1 MSTAVAVAA
10 TSTGGRQMSTT
21 TITSTE
27 ARVSDRPASVAASWT
42 PLGRAAAATALTA
55 GGLFWLIGDLIGFG
69 HSGSARRAFELAHP
83 TLAGMGVTA
92 DMLGTTLLMFAIPIW
107 LLLARQRAPR
117 LAWAGAVVSVF
128 GMTAQAVMHGVD
140 IVDYLVARDATGY
153 AAVQHALDTASGLPF
168 VVFFAMFF
176 VGAFAG
182 TAITMVALWRSR
194 ALPVPALLLWI
205 AFLAVNLLD
214 VPMPT
219 TILAVAALTWMAVA
233 IARPRARG
241 LR

>member
-1 MSTAVAVAA
+1 
-10 TSTGGRQMSTT
+10 MSTT
-21 TITSTE
+21 TITATA
-27 ARVSDRPASVAASWT
+27 ARASDRPQSAAASWT

-55 GGLFWLIGDLIGFG
+55 GAAFWLIGDLIGFG
-69 HSGSARRAFELAHP
+69 HSGSGRRPFEMAHP
-83 TLAGMGVTA
+83 TLVGIGVTA
-92 DMLGTTLLMFAIPIW
+92 DMLGTALLMFAIPIW

-140 IVDYLVARDATGY
+140 IVDYLMARDAAGY
-153 AAVQHALDTASGLPF
+153 AALQHALDTASGLPF

-182 TAITMVALWRSR
+182 TAITMVALWRAR
-194 ALPVPALLLWI
+194 ALPMPALLLWI
-205 AFLAVNLLD
+205 AFLGVNLLD
-214 VPMPT
+214 VHMPT
-219 TILAVAALTWMAVA
+219 TILAAASLTWMAVA
-233 IARPRARG
+233 IARSAARG